1 MCGQRFKTDTIDY
14 NVFLNTKSLLCRKI
28 TEGTFDKERIIK
40 AGQVFTIHKVTEPP
54 FLGPID
60 KYINLNDTIVF
71 TEWDI
76 ENGLSIIEGHTA
88 GKLILNEK
96 TNLITIE
103 KRYWREPKKVV
114 IRKFKILKLTST
126 EVILIDFSNLD
137 KNRKYYFK

>member
-1 MCGQRFKTDTIDY
+1 
-14 NVFLNTKSLLCRKI
+14 VFFNTKSLSCRKI
-28 TEGTFDKERIIK
+28 TEGKFDKERIFK
-40 AGQVFTIHKVTEPP
+40 GGQIFVISKVKEPP
-54 FLGPID
+54 LLGPIT
-60 KYINLNDTIVF
+60 KYINLNDTVII

-103 KRYWREPKKVV
+103 KRYWHDSKKKTV
-114 IRKFKILKLTST
+114 RKFKILKFTST
-126 EVILIDFSNLD
+126 EVILIDFSNMD